1 MALPASFPDSGV
13 VIVADASTA
22 INLCASG
29 RPREILRALPNRVV
43 VLDVVLAELDNGRA
57 KGREDGPL
65 LNEIVSEGLVE
76 VVRLGEQGMA
86 EFEGLVIGPAIETLD
101 DGEAATIAYALET
114 GAFPLIDEHKANRLC
129 ARRFPTLRL
138 GCTLDVFAHPEVG
151 RSLGAA
157 GLATAVFTAL
167 QRARMQ
173 VPSSRLEW
181 TVNLIGPAQAIACS
195 SLPMSLRN
203 RLVNELGVA

>member
-1 MALPASFPDSGV
+1 MVVPAFFPDSDV
-13 VIVADASTA
+13 VLVADASTA

-29 RPREILRALPNRVV
+29 RPREILRALPNQVV
-43 VLDVVLAELDNGRA
+43 VLDVVLAELEHGRA
-57 KGREDGPL
+57 KGREDGPR

-76 VVRLGEQGMA
+76 VVRLGERGMA
-86 EFEGLVIGPAIETLD
+86 EFEGLVIGPATETLE

-114 GAFPLIDEHKANRLC
+114 RAFPLIDEHKANRLC
-129 ARRFPTLRL
+129 ARRFPSLRL

-151 RSLGAA
+151 QSLGTG

-181 TVNLIGPAQAIACS
+181 TVNLIGPMQAIACS
-195 SLPMSLRN
+195 SLPMSVRN
-203 RLVNELGVA
+203 RLVNNLRTA